1 MEACATVN
9 EDTSNSLEQ
18 NTNVEQQNEE
28 IPKTT
33 VKEEVPDLCGGT
45 SSCLA
50 NISPMDQQNEEILKV
65 MVKKEESED
74 DSFLYCEEC
83 RSFFIS
89 ECQVHG
95 LPLFIPDNPVLM
107 GVTDRAKQT
116 IPPGLEARESNIPDT
131 GLGVFNKGETVP
143 VGAHFGPYEGELVE
157 QEEAMNSGYSWVI
170 YKSGN
175 FEKYIDAKKETHSNW
190 MRFVNCARNNE
201 EQNLVA
207 FQFQGSVFYRCCR
220 PIEPGQELLVWY
232 EEEYARGV
240 TFDYLWKKKCSA
252 NVSHQSITH
261 SSAMEQLLFIL
272 IVTGVVQV
280 VLSVPR
286 KYYLIQQGKT
296 WTDALTYCRTYHND
310 LATFESNADLVKLQ
324 SVAQEQQF
332 TSNAWIGLYDDI
344 NSWRWSMGNEPLGTE
359 TMWEPGQP
367 DNGNGDQSC
376 VLTTFATWYDAPCSL
391 PRRFAC
397 IDGNKT
403 GNDRFVSY
411 TTSVT
416 WFEAQSYCRQ
426 FHTDLVTIRDSNEAS
441 YINILS
447 QGWGVWIGLFR
458 DTWKWSNQT
467 NFTTIPWATGEPN
480 NGMGHEDCGFIN
492 NALAGDAQCSLVQ
505 PFFCFGVITGQI
517 QIIRLKIQS
526 DQNMNDPALL
536 AAILDKIHQMLGYK
550 FSTLWQQF
558 GESNILILARRP
570 SATFGQ

>member
-252 NVSHQSITH
+252 NENTK
-261 SSAMEQLLFIL
+261 ALLEVF
-272 IVTGVVQV
+272 
-280 VLSVPR
+280 S
-286 KYYLIQQGKT
+286 
-296 WTDALTYCRTYHND
+296 
-310 LATFESNADLVKLQ
+310 
-324 SVAQEQQF
+324 
-332 TSNAWIGLYDDI
+332 
-344 NSWRWSMGNEPLGTE
+344 
-359 TMWEPGQP
+359 
-367 DNGNGDQSC
+367 
-376 VLTTFATWYDAPCSL
+376 CSL
-391 PRRFAC
+391 CPL
-397 IDGNKT
+397 
-403 GNDRFVSY
+403 SY
-411 TTSVT
+411 TSQIYLHKHIKRCHNEEYIRLLNSGEIKQENLTST
-416 WFEAQSYCRQ
+416 SSSMHQRI
-426 FHTDLVTIRDSNEAS
+426 H
-441 YINILS
+441 
-447 QGWGVWIGLFR
+447 
-458 DTWKWSNQT
+458 
-467 NFTTIPWATGEPN
+467 TGEKPY
-480 NGMGHEDCGFIN
+480 HCLQCGKSFITPST
-492 NALAGDAQCSLVQ
+492 L
-505 PFFCFGVITGQI
+505 
-517 QIIRLKIQS
+517 
-526 DQNMNDPALL
+526 
-536 AAILDKIHQMLGYK
+536 KIHQRSHTGEKPYDCSYCGK
-550 FSTLWQQF
+550 SFSERSTLNKHQRTHTGEKPYHCSQCGKSFITQNDLKSHQRIHTGEKPYHCSQCGKNFITQSDLQRHRRIHTGEKPYQCSQCGKKFTQQSNLQRHELIHT
-558 GESNILILARRP
+558 GEKLYQCSHCGKNFTRQSDLQSHQRIHTGEKPYYCSQCGKSFTRLSTLKKHKCFVVSLEPALMVERWEP
-570 SATFGQ
+570 TVSKEPEFLQTV